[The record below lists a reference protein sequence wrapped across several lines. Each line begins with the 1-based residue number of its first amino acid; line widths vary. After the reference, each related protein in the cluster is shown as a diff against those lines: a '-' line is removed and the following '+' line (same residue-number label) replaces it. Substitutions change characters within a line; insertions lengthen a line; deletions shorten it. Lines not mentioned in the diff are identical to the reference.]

1 MALPSLYDLTLPE
14 LTQWVQSHGEPAYRA
29 RQIFHALYQGKAAS
43 FTFLSRDVPRSGASF
58 EEMTILPKALRQ
70 KLSQDFVLT
79 SLAPFKSQTSSDGTV
94 KWLSQLSDGEF
105 LETVL
110 IPAQARQTVCVSTQV
125 GCAYA
130 CAFCASGMDGLR
142 RNLTSGEIV
151 QQVLLM
157 GASPLEGSDPIRI
170 TNVVFMGMGEPL
182 ANYANVLKAVR
193 ILNDPE
199 GLRIGA
205 RKITISTVGLVPMI
219 ERLAREGLQVE
230 LSISLHAP
238 NDPLRGEL
246 MPVNRK
252 YPLKELIAAAKA
264 YAETT
269 KRLITFEYIL
279 IDEVNDGLPQAKELV
294 QLLKGMRAKVNLIP
308 CHPTSGTSWVAPPRA
323 RMVAFERFLRGDGV
337 PCTLRRSRGLDI
349 DGACG
354 QLRLRY

>member
-1 MALPSLYDLTLPE
+1 MALPSLYDSTFPE
-14 LTQWVQSHGEPAYRA
+14 LSQWVQTHGEPAYRA
-29 RQIFHALYQGKAAS
+29 RQIFYALYQEK
-43 FTFLSRDVPRSGASF
+43 VASF
-58 EEMTILPKALRQ
+58 EGLSVLPKALRER
-70 KLSQDFVLT
+70 LSKDFVLT
-79 SLAPFKSQTSSDGTV
+79 SLTPVRSQTSSDGTV
-94 KWLSQLSDGEF
+94 KWLSQLSDGEL

-110 IPAQARQTVCVSTQV
+110 IPAQERQTVCVSTQV

-130 CAFCASGMDGLR
+130 CAFCASGMNGFR

-157 GASPLEGSDPIRI
+157 GSDPSKGLAPIRI

-182 ANYANVLKAVR
+182 ANYENVLKAVR

-219 ERLAREGLQVE
+219 ERLAREGLQME

-238 NDPLRGEL
+238 NDTLRGKL

-264 YAETT
+264 YAKTT

-279 IDEVNDGLPQAKELV
+279 IDQVNDGLPQAKELV
-294 QLLKGMRAKVNLIP
+294 QLLKGMRPKVNLIP
-308 CHPTSGTSWVAPPRA
+308 CHPTPGTSWGPPPRA
-323 RMVAFERFLRGDGV
+323 RMVAFERFLRAHGI